1 MIQVKVLGEFYFS
14 QVMGKPIYD
23 DQDRSIGR
31 LRDMA
36 VRWDGI
42 SPRVTGIKYAK
53 GVQDHI
59 DISQID
65 KWDERGLKLKSK
77 LEKGN
82 MSHLQEDEIYVGK
95 WLLDKQIIDLKGS
108 KLVRVNDIK
117 LSWVHH
123 GQTSDIILVA
133 VDIGLRGLFRRLGME
148 FLIQNLDNQ
157 FVGWQY
163 ITPIETRTANLRL
176 SQEQS
181 RLNQLHPADIADIME
196 DLDHQER
203 TGFIDNLDNQ
213 TAAEAL
219 VEVDLDTR
227 VEIIERMD
235 SLRAS
240 DILEEMPP
248 DEAADI
254 LGELPL
260 EKSSELLDLMEP
272 DEAQDVREL
281 MGYPEDTAGAL
292 MTTEY
297 IAFTAGMTAEET
309 INRLRE
315 LAPSAETIYYLYV
328 VDEQEVLQGVV
339 SLRDL
344 IIAQPHAA
352 LGGFMST
359 RVIYVNHY
367 DDHKR
372 VLDVVNKYN
381 LLAVPVVDDQGV
393 IMGIITIDDV
403 LETLVPDRGSLET
416 FSNIMLPKRSGRN
429 WRE

>member
-1 MIQVKVLGEFYFS
+1 MVQVKVLGEFFFS
-14 QVMGKPIYD
+14 QVLGKPIYD
-23 DQDRSIGR
+23 AQGRMVGR

-53 GVQDHI
+53 GVQNHI

-65 KWDERGLKLKSK
+65 QWDEQGLKLKGK
-77 LEKGN
+77 LEEDK
-82 MSHLQEDEIYVGK
+82 MSPLQEDEIYVGK

-123 GQTSDIILVA
+123 GQTNHIILLA
-133 VDIGLRGLFRRLGME
+133 VDIGARGLFRRIGME
-148 FLIQNLDNQ
+148 FLVKNRENH

-163 ITPIETRTANLRL
+163 ITPFETKTASLRL
-176 SQEQS
+176 SHEQS
-181 RLNQLHPADIADIME
+181 MLSQLHPADIADIIE

-203 TGFIDNLDNQ
+203 TDFLDNLDNQ

-219 VEVDLDTR
+219 AEVDLETQ
-227 VEIIERMD
+227 VEIIESMD

-254 LGELPL
+254 LGELPE
-260 EKSSELLDLMEP
+260 EKSSKLLDLMEP

-281 MGYPEDTAGAL
+281 MGYSEDTAGAL

-297 IAFTAGMTAEET
+297 IAFPAGMTAEET
-309 INRLRE
+309 INRLRQ

-328 VDEQEVLQGVV
+328 VDEREVLQGVV

-352 LGGFMST
+352 LGEFMNT
-359 RVIYVNHY
+359 RVLCVNHH
-367 DDHKR
+367 DDHGK
-372 VLDVVNKYN
+372 VLDIVNKYN
-381 LLAVPVVDDQGV
+381 LLAVPVVDDQGA
-393 IMGIITIDDV
+393 MTGIITVDDV
-403 LETLVPDRGSLET
+403 LETLVPDRSSLET
-416 FSNIMLPKRSGRN
+416 FSNFMLSRRPGRG
-429 WRE
+429 WKE